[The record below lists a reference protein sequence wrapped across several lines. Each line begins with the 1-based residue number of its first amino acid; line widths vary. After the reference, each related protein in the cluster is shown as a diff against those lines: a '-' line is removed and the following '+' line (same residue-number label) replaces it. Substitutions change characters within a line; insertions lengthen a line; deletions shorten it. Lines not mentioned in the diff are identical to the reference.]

1 MASEQVK
8 ADPLELAYAVAALQ
22 SESSVMNLLAAV
34 PQSLEEEPEACSK
47 LASDQQRPV
56 VIPTKQTP
64 GSGSDESCKSSVR
77 APTPEL
83 SQTNQDETNKR
94 LAKSRERNREHA
106 RRTRLRKKAH
116 LEGLQSKVKGL
127 EAERQVLKQNLEE
140 CGVASILLGLSVGD
154 HEMAGSVEI
163 DESKND
169 GASQMVALL
178 ATGKRKRFLSE
189 AMPDA
194 HTVQAQPLTLDIDGE
209 ATTIG
214 GGKSH
219 INWKTGV
226 YRDETGSKKQLTN
239 EQLENLR

>member
-1 MASEQVK
+1 
-8 ADPLELAYAVAALQ
+8 
-22 SESSVMNLLAAV
+22 MNLLASV
-34 PQSLEEEPEACSK
+34 PQSLEEEQGEGTNLT
-47 LASDQQRPV
+47 LATEQEENS
-56 VIPTKQTP
+56 TKQTP
-64 GSGSDESCKSSVR
+64 GSGSNESCKSAGR

-83 SQTNQDETNKR
+83 SQASEDDTNQR

-127 EAERQVLKQNLEE
+127 EAERQVLKQKLEE

-154 HEMAGSVEI
+154 HEMASSVEI
-163 DESKND
+163 DEGKND

-189 AMPDA
+189 AMPDKHAA
-194 HTVQAQPLTLDIDGE
+194 HSQPLTLDIDGE

-219 INWKTGV
+219 INWKTGM
-226 YRDETGSKKQLTN
+226 YRDENGKQKQLTT

>member
-1 MASEQVK
+1 MASEQVP

-22 SESSVMNLLAAV
+22 SESSVMKLLAAV
-34 PQSLEEEPEACSK
+34 PQSLEEEPETCSK
-47 LASDQQRPV
+47 LASDQLV
-56 VIPTKQTP
+56 VSTKQTP
-64 GSGSDESCKSSVR
+64 GSGSDESCKSPVR
-77 APTPEL
+77 APTPDL
-83 SQTNQDETNKR
+83 SQTNEDDTNKR

-154 HEMAGSVEI
+154 HEMARSVEI
-163 DESKND
+163 DETKND

-194 HTVQAQPLTLDIDGE
+194 HAVQAQPLTLDIDGE

-226 YRDETGSKKQLTN
+226 YRDETGSQKQLTN

>member
-1 MASEQVK
+1 MASEQVP

-34 PQSLEEEPEACSK
+34 PQSLEEESEDGSK
-47 LASDQQRPV
+47 FASDQLE
-56 VIPTKQTP
+56 ISTKQTP
-64 GSGSDESCKSSVR
+64 GSGSDESCKSGGR

-83 SQTNQDETNKR
+83 SQTTNEEETNKR

-140 CGVASILLGLSVGD
+140 CGVASILLGLSAGD
-154 HEMAGSVEI
+154 QDMASSVEI

-189 AMPDA
+189 AMPDSHA
-194 HTVQAQPLTLDIDGE
+194 VQAQPLTLDIDGE

-226 YRDETGSKKQLTN
+226 YRDEKGNEKQLTN